1 MDKIENVAVADAER
15 LLSDRELEL
24 VSGGIRDSESV
35 GIILEWAEV
44 RGLIINWAAS
54 CSNNL

>member
-1 MDKIENVAVADAER
+1 MDKIENAAVADAER

-24 VSGGIRDSESV
+24 VSGGSADSERG
-35 GIILEWAEV
+35 GIIIDYAQV
-44 RGLIINWAAS
+44 RGFVVNWAAS